1 MRRET
6 MSRKQTVGD
15 IAVIGLG
22 RFGSSLAL
30 RLTAL
35 GRHVLGCDRDP
46 EIVKSLANEIA
57 EAVILDAQDE
67 NALQMVGI
75 TSFNTVIV
83 ALSHDFEYN
92 ALVTASLKKL
102 GIPHVITVADS
113 QRHLE
118 ILIAVGADR
127 VVLPQ
132 EEAANQLAEE
142 LSAPGV
148 LEVLFLDPVYRLIE
162 LKTPAGLVG
171 KTFKTSS
178 QFEVSLLLIIREGN
192 LIVSP
197 EDSIVLNKDDILVVV
212 GQQKNL
218 VNFSLI

>member
-1 MRRET
+1 MP
-6 MSRKQTVGD
+6 RKQEVGD

-35 GRHVLGCDRDP
+35 GKHVLGCDRDP
-46 EIVKSLANEIA
+46 DIVKAMVNEIA

-75 TSFNTVIV
+75 TSFHTAIV
-83 ALSHDFEYN
+83 ALSNDFEYN
-92 ALVTASLKKL
+92 ALVTASLKKM
-102 GIPHVITVADS
+102 GIEHVISVADS
-113 QRHLE
+113 QRHRE
-118 ILIAVGADR
+118 ILTAIGADR
-127 VVLPQ
+127 VILPQ

-142 LSAPGV
+142 LSTPGI
-148 LEVLFLDPVYRLIE
+148 LEILNLDPNYRLIE
-162 LKTPAGLVG
+162 IKTPAGLVD
-171 KTFKTSS
+171 KPFNRSS
-178 QFEVSLLLIIREGN
+178 RFEVSLLLVIRGGN
-192 LIVSP
+192 LIISP
-197 EDSIVLNKDDILVVV
+197 DDSITLEKDDILVVV

>member
-1 MRRET
+1 MA
-6 MSRKQTVGD
+6 RKQIVGD

-30 RLTAL
+30 RLTSL

-46 EIVKSLANEIA
+46 VIVKTLANEIS

-92 ALVTASLKKL
+92 ALVTASLKKM
-102 GIPHVITVADS
+102 GIPHVISVADS
-113 QRHLE
+113 QRHRD
-118 ILIAVGADR
+118 ILTAIGADR
-127 VVLPQ
+127 VILPQ

-142 LSAPGV
+142 LSAPGI
-148 LEVLFLDPVYRLIE
+148 LEILNLDPVYRLIE
-162 LKTPAGLVG
+162 IKTPAGLHG
-171 KTFKTSS
+171 KPFNSASK
-178 QFEVSLLLIIREGN
+178 FDLSLLLIIREGD

-197 EDSIVLNKDDILVVV
+197 EDSIILDKNDFLVVV

-218 VNFSLI
+218 VNFSLV

>member
-1 MRRET
+1 MP
-6 MSRKQTVGD
+6 RKQTAGD

-35 GRHVLGCDRDP
+35 GRHVLGCDKNPDT
-46 EIVKSLANEIA
+46 VKALANEIA

-67 NALQMVGI
+67 NALRMVGI

-83 ALSHDFEYN
+83 ALSHEFEHN

-102 GIPHVITVADS
+102 GIPHVISVADS
-113 QRHLE
+113 QRHRE
-118 ILIAVGADR
+118 ILTAIGADR
-127 VVLPQ
+127 VILPQ

-142 LSAPGV
+142 LSAPGI
-148 LEVLFLDPVYRLIE
+148 LEIMNLDPQFRLIE
-162 LKTPAGLVG
+162 IKTPAGLVG
-171 KTFKTSS
+171 KAFNSS
-178 QFEVSLLLIIREGN
+178 SRFEISLLLVIREGN

-197 EDSIVLNKDDILVVV
+197 EESIVLGKDDLLVVV

>member
-1 MRRET
+1 MP
-6 MSRKQTVGD
+6 RKQLIGD

-35 GRHVLGCDRDP
+35 GKHVLGCDRDP
-46 EIVKSLANEIA
+46 DIVKALVNEIA

-83 ALSHDFEYN
+83 ALSHEFEYN

-102 GIPHVITVADS
+102 GIAHVISVADS
-113 QRHLE
+113 QRHSE
-118 ILIAVGADR
+118 ILTAIGADR

-142 LSAPGV
+142 LSAPGI
-148 LEVLFLDPVYRLIE
+148 LEVLNLDPVYRLIE
-162 LKTPAGLVG
+162 IKTPAGLAG
-171 KTFKTSS
+171 KAFNASS
-178 QFEVSLLLIIREGN
+178 RLDVSLLLIIREGN
-192 LIVSP
+192 LIISP
-197 EDSIVLNKDDILVVV
+197 EDSIILEKDDLLVVV